1 MSFKVKDY
9 DEIFL
14 KGLNN
19 SYKQHLISRQEDFL
33 KYIANREDIEN
44 FYVML
49 LSIHSEWLA
58 EVYNAMDKVY
68 KSNFINL
75 ATDDDLDK
83 IGEYVG
89 IKRRQ
94 ATKAYVDLIFTTTKT
109 LENDYLI
116 PEGVIVSDKKGV
128 TYRTNSSGTILKGKS
143 SVTIP
148 AYSTIT
154 GVNGKVNKNTLTSIE
169 NGANNINLNGVR
181 VTNPSPS
188 SGGVDRETDDEYR
201 EYLKNWTSILQK
213 GNEWCYKYY
222 MNQYDGLDG
231 YGLLP
236 CWDGAGTIKV
246 IVDRA
251 NNENNTFLNDLYNS
265 LLRDVCLFDDD
276 VIVVDAVKKSISISI
291 TVDVDIDQLN
301 PFSRTEKNDIA
312 LMVKSAVQLFVDGGF
327 RGDGSYYPGLSIGE
341 DFIPHKLAVFLDNE
355 VKELQDVHF
364 NYPLN
369 YVSIS
374 DEEIASTGN
383 VTVDVI

>member
-1 MSFKVKDY
+1 
-9 DEIFL
+9 
-14 KGLNN
+14 
-19 SYKQHLISRQEDFL
+19 
-33 KYIANREDIEN
+33 
-44 FYVML
+44 
-49 LSIHSEWLA
+49 
-58 EVYNAMDKVY
+58 
-68 KSNFINL
+68 
-75 ATDDDLDK
+75 
-83 IGEYVG
+83 
-89 IKRRQ
+89 
-94 ATKAYVDLIFTTTKT
+94 
-109 LENDYLI
+109 
-116 PEGVIVSDKKGV
+116 
-128 TYRTNSSGTILKGKS
+128 
-143 SVTIP
+143 
-148 AYSTIT
+148 
-154 GVNGKVNKNTLTSIE
+154 
-169 NGANNINLNGVR
+169 
-181 VTNPSPS
+181 
-188 SGGVDRETDDEYR
+188 
-201 EYLKNWTSILQK
+201 
-213 GNEWCYKYY
+213 